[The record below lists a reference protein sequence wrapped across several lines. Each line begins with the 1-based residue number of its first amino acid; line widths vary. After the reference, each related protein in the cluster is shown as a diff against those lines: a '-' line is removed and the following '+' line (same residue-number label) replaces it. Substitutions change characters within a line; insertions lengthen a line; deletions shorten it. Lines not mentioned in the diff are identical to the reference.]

1 MVLRLDEFDC
11 MIIRKYHDNGI
22 WKSGDLKEAQEIYS
36 HNGSGRFKKWVEE
49 EYGMNYNTA
58 FGYIQAYETLAQ
70 LSGCKDDLTGQINRE
85 KIINSERAMEA
96 QKLGVYKLS
105 SLSKLPIEK
114 QKYLIEN
121 APLEKMIISY
131 ITWQIHKTL
140 KIN

>member
-1 MVLRLDEFDC
+1 
-11 MIIRKYHDNGI
+11 
-22 WKSGDLKEAQEIYS
+22 
-36 HNGSGRFKKWVEE
+36 
-49 EYGMNYNTA
+49 MNYNTA
-58 FGYIQAYETLAQ
+58 FGYIQAYETLVQ

-131 ITWQIHKTL
+131 IT
-140 KIN
+140 